1 MDALGSIAWHTRLD
15 QGISDLCRKSPISF
29 PPSDAATLIAAHASL
44 LRLAGAQDGVPV
56 FKLDVMPAL
65 TRLARVGIA
74 IDRSDGHRVARRP
87 SANLPTSQAM
97 HYQSIPIS
105 IDHPRYPR
113 LTGAVSKLAKP
124 SRPRSRDEGRVS
136 VAAIHRTVTGR
147 VGGTRNCD
155 LAGLRRGFFTDC
167 LESNGISEAFVKTLK
182 RDHAC
187 IL

>member
-74 IDRSDGHRVARRP
+74 IDRSDGHRVARRS
-87 SANLPTSQAM
+87 SANLPTAQAM

-136 VAAIHRTVTGR
+136 VAGNPSHGYRQSWRHSKLRFGRPSPRLFHRLSR
-147 VGGTRNCD
+147 VERHLGGVRQNAET
-155 LAGLRRGFFTDC
+155 
-167 LESNGISEAFVKTLK
+167 
-182 RDHAC
+182 
-187 IL
+187 